1 MLSRTFVIKLGGS
14 FLLAGGAPNASL
26 LTGMATTV
34 KSLADK
40 GHRLV
45 IVVGGGVVA
54 RQYVEAAAAVGANNG
69 VKDHLGIL
77 VSRLNARLFIEALN
91 DEKTVYS
98 EPCETLQQVRASL
111 QLKPIVVLGGLQPGQ
126 STTGV
131 AALCA
136 EYCKAERV
144 IFCTD
149 VDGVYD
155 SDPKKNP
162 AAKRLAEASYEDL
175 RRLTSGSNALPGEYR
190 LMDGMCLT
198 ILERS
203 SIAAQIILGTS
214 EAIISAV
221 EGHNVGTIL
230 RKL

>member
-1 MLSRTFVIKLGGS
+1 MIR
-14 FLLAGGAPNASL
+14 
-26 LTGMATTV
+26 
-34 KSLADK
+34 
-40 GHRLV
+40 
-45 IVVGGGVVA
+45 
-54 RQYVEAAAAVGANNG
+54 YVEAASAVGANNG
-69 VKDHLGIL
+69 MKDHFGIL

-91 DEKTVYS
+91 DDATVFS
-98 EPCETLQQVRASL
+98 EPCETLQQVRANL

-136 EYCKAERV
+136 EYVKAERV

-162 AAKRLAEASYEDL
+162 AAKRLAHATYDDL
-175 RRLTSGSNALPGEYR
+175 RRLTSGANALPGEYR

-203 SIAAQIILGTS
+203 AIPAQIILGTS

-221 EGHNVGTIL
+221 EGANVGTIL
-230 RKL
+230 RKQ